1 MQSEDTIVAV
11 STPAGRGGLGVVRLS
26 GEGAR
31 AIVQAMLGDIELRP
45 RHATFSHYRDGD
57 GALLDEVVATWF
69 AAPHSATSE
78 DVVEIGAHGAPVLLE
93 ALVQDACRRGARLAE
108 PGEFTRRAFLHGRLD
123 LSQAEAIG
131 DLIAAHTLYQAR
143 TAARQMQG
151 AVARL
156 LGPLHGQLTE
166 LIARLEAGID
176 FADNDVSVLSPA
188 AIGAALDALQ
198 QELARLRSGFGR
210 GRWVREG
217 LRLALLGRPN
227 AGKSSLFNRLLQRER
242 AIVTPE
248 PGTTRDV
255 IEEEFS
261 WEGIP
266 VRLVDTA
273 GIRRPEGRAEEL
285 GIEKSWEA
293 AADADLVLGIFDRS
307 QPPEAADH
315 ELMARVAELPRAVLV
330 WNKSDL
336 AAAAGWEGARG
347 GYAVSALTGAGCEAL
362 RIGIREQIL
371 PAAGHESEYITNA
384 RHAQQLEWAAVEIEQ
399 ARAGVGQIPHE
410 VLLVNLY
417 EALHALDA
425 ITGQTTVE
433 DILGIIFSTFCI
445 GK

>member
-1 MQSEDTIVAV
+1 VLREDTIVAI

-26 GEGAR
+26 GDRAR
-31 AIVQAMLGDIELRP
+31 ALAGAMLGGIELRP
-45 RHATFSHYRDGD
+45 RHATWARYRDRD

-69 AAPHSATSE
+69 AAPHSATAE
-78 DVVEIGAHGAPVLLE
+78 DVVEISAHGAPVLLE
-93 ALVQDACRRGARLAE
+93 ALLRDACERGARLAE

-123 LSQAEAIG
+123 LSQSEAIG
-131 DLIAAHTLYQAR
+131 DLIAAHTLFQAR
-143 TAARQMQG
+143 TAARQMEG

-156 LGPLHGQLTE
+156 LRPLHLQLTE

-176 FADNDVSVLSPA
+176 FADDDVSILPA
-188 AIGAALDALQ
+188 AEVAAALDAARRQLAGLQ
-198 QELARLRSGFGR
+198 SGFAR
-210 GRWVREG
+210 GRCIREG
-217 LRLALLGRPN
+217 MRLALLGRPN
-227 AGKSSLFNRLLQRER
+227 VGKSSLFNRLLQRDR

-273 GIRRPEGRAEEL
+273 GIRTPQGQAEQL
-285 GIEKSWEA
+285 GIEKSWAA
-293 AADADLVLGIFDRS
+293 AADADLVLGVLDRS
-307 QPPEAADH
+307 QPPTAADH
-315 ELMARVAELPRAVLV
+315 DLLARLAAMPQALLV

-336 AAAAGWEGARG
+336 TRAAGWESGQDG
-347 GYAVSALTGAGCEAL
+347 FTVSALTGEGCAAL
-362 RIGIREQIL
+362 RAGVRERIL
-371 PAAGHESEYITNA
+371 PTADHESDYITNA
-384 RHAQQLEWAAVEIEQ
+384 RHAQQLALAAGELEQ
-399 ARAGVGQIPHE
+399 AAAAAGQIPHE

-433 DILGIIFSTFCI
+433 DILEIIFSTFCI